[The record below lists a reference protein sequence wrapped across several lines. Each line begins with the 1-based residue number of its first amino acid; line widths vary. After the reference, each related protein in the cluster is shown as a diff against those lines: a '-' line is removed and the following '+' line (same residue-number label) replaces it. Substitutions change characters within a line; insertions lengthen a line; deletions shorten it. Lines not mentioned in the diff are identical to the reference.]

1 MFDLLHPAARIG
13 ALALLTAASFGS
25 IAQAQTPSWIIAGDL
40 AAAKAEGELVVY
52 GSMNEQEAFPFWK
65 GFEDAT
71 GIKVSYVR
79 GSDTQLIARI
89 AIESRAQQ
97 PSWDLIMTTTLT
109 RLPQNF
115 LTPHDPPL
123 AKELPEGARDKE
135 RRWYGVYANY
145 NTPAYNTN
153 LVKKEDLP
161 QSYEDFAKHKEWA
174 GKVAIDGTD
183 GEWLAAML
191 AHYGEE
197 RGSKIL
203 KDIVATLNP
212 IVVDGHLAL
221 ARSVGSGEYWLALNN
236 YASLTVNVK
245 LAGAPT
251 DFWALDPVTV
261 FFGSIGMS
269 PLAPHPKAALLA
281 SNYAV
286 SKEGQSLL
294 PNFGRIPVRTDVQ
307 TNPPGV
313 LDPILKRKVVT
324 SISTAEEQKKYQTRF
339 NEFFKPR

>member
-1 MFDLLHPAARIG
+1 MFHVLHPVVRTG
-13 ALALLTAASFGS
+13 ALALLMALSVDTR
-25 IAQAQTPSWIIAGDL
+25 AQAQTPSWIIPGEL
-40 AAAKAEGELVVY
+40 AAAKAEGALVVY
-52 GSMNEQEAFPFWK
+52 GSMNEQEALPFWK

-89 AIESRAQQ
+89 AIEARAQTR
-97 PSWDLIMTTTLT
+97 SWDAIMTTTLT

-115 LTPHDPPL
+115 LAPHDPPL
-123 AKELPEGARDKE
+123 AKELPERARDKD

-161 QSYEDFAKHKEWA
+161 QSYEDFAKHKEWS
-174 GKVAIDGTD
+174 GKIAIDGTD
-183 GEWLAAML
+183 GEWLAAL
-191 AHYGEE
+191 LEHYGEE
-197 RGSKIL
+197 RGSKIV

-212 IVVDGHLAL
+212 VVVDGHLAL

-245 LAGAPT
+245 LGGGPT
-251 DFWALDPVTV
+251 EFWALDPVTV
-261 FFGSIGMS
+261 FFGSIGVS
-269 PLAPHPKAALLA
+269 PLAAHPKAALLA
-281 SNYAV
+281 SNYAI

-294 PNFGRIPVRTDVQ
+294 PNFGRMPVRTDVP

-313 LDPILKRKVVT
+313 MEPILKRKVVS
-324 SISTAEEQKKYQTRF
+324 SISTAEEQKKFQTRF